1 MSTKF
6 FTNSQERNLFD
17 KFKGVLD
24 KMKDLHSFH
33 AVVGYFRSSGYFA
46 LQPYLKN
53 VKDVKILVGINVDQM
68 FAESQRS
75 GLIYFG
81 DENKTKEEFLKWF
94 IQDIKEAKYSAE
106 VEDGVL
112 QFIND
117 LIDGK
122 IEVRAHNSAAIHA
135 KFYLFLPEEHSE
147 HSDGW
152 VIMGSSNLTEAGLG
166 IKKSPNYELNI
177 ALKDYDD
184 VEFTK
189 NEFKALWEQSTS
201 ILPADILQFK
211 QKTHIGQ
218 EFSPYELYV
227 KFLIEFFGK
236 NIEYDPDSISDIPL
250 KKFKKLSY
258 QIDAVNQ
265 GYELLLKHNGFF
277 LADVVGTGK
286 TVMAAL
292 LAKKFYLTNGPKT
305 RILVVYP
312 PALEKNWTS
321 TFKDFEIQNYCD
333 FITNG
338 SLDKIINGKFK
349 NDKERY
355 DLILV
360 DEAHKF
366 RNHKSQQFQNLQ
378 IICKSGREFIG
389 GVAGFEKKVVLISAT
404 PLNNKPDD
412 IYRLLT
418 LFQDERNC
426 NLPSVPENNLQKY
439 FYPHTQKYKEEISQ
453 NPINLASIQEI
464 FNDIRDK
471 VIKDITI
478 RRTRTDLQKNE
489 RYCKDLLDQ
498 KIYFPKVVEPFTNEY
513 LLPKDF
519 AELFLETFN
528 TIIDK
533 NKIDFYRYQA
543 IAYLTDEAN
552 NGTYQNAE
560 TISKSLASIMHNQ
573 LIKRLESSFY
583 AFKKSLQKITTSTAY
598 MIEMYEN
605 NKVYIAPDTSISITD
620 MMDKAYTDEE
630 IEFEMERKNDAFNPR
645 NRTFEQKDFDKE
657 LNDKDG
663 KVRPKFIDGL
673 KKDFEYLTALNTRW
687 QAIEENNDPKW
698 DVFVV
703 LLKTEYFNTNKNELG
718 KLVIF
723 TESVDTLTYLKNR
736 LNNET
741 SYKVLSITA
750 ENRNRD
756 FEIIRENFD
765 ANYEKAFKND
775 YDIILTTDVLAE
787 GINLHRA
794 NVIVNYDTPW
804 NPTKLIQRLGRINR
818 IGSKANFIYNY
829 NFYPSEQGDDR
840 INLKNRSL
848 GKLQGSHSAYGE
860 DNKIYSLQEIIEQWG
875 MFDPDKKD
883 DDTDIRGIYLE
894 FLRKFKEQNPEY
906 FKAIQKMPL
915 KIRCIRQLSMVNDKL
930 LIKNNDGNQLTINNS
945 PLSISYVKNGEF
957 KNIYL
962 HSQGKSYSLPFEK
975 AVQLFETTITE
986 EGILPIPE
994 LHYKQIN
1001 HIVEQFERDITKPET
1016 IGGREDIDDIRAN
1029 SAIKHLN
1036 NWLAAILVTEEGKES
1051 AVHLLPLIKN
1061 GTYANLTNEVY
1072 KMRNEADA
1080 DKIEREII
1088 KLAQKY
1094 TTKIKRQYKKE
1105 LDPVEPK
1112 IIISETFI

>member
-1 MSTKF
+1 MASNF
-6 FTNSQERNLFD
+6 FTNQGENTLYK
-17 KFKGVLD
+17 KFEGIFTNMQNIEMFKSVI
-24 KMKDLHSFH
+24 
-33 AVVGYFRSSGYFA
+33 GYFRASGYFA
-46 LQPYLKN
+46 IREHFPPDLK
-53 VKDVKILVGINVDQM
+53 VKIIAGINVDP
-68 FAESQRS
+68 FI
-75 GLIYFG
+75 GLAQKQGLLF
-81 DENKTKEEFLKWF
+81 NPNAKNTKEEFIAF
-94 IQDIKEAKYSAE
+94 IQKDILGAKYSKKIE
-106 VEDGVL
+106 EGIL
-112 QFIND
+112 L
-117 LIDGK
+117 LIDDIISNK
-122 IEVRAHNSAAIHA
+122 IEIRAHNSKKLHS
-135 KFYLFLPEEHSE
+135 KFYIFLSPNFNEHNPN
-147 HSDGW
+147 GM
-152 VIMGSSNLTEAGLG
+152 VIMGSSNLSAQGLG
-166 IKKSPNYELNI
+166 LEDVQHNYEMNIELRDYENVKFADNEFEKLWLDSTPILPVDAPALIKKTYL
-177 ALKDYDD
+177 
-184 VEFTK
+184 
-189 NEFKALWEQSTS
+189 
-201 ILPADILQFK
+201 DIIPTPF
-211 QKTHIGQ
+211 
-218 EFSPYELYV
+218 ELYV

-292 LAKKFYLTNGPKT
+292 LAKKFIINNGPKT

-338 SLDKIINGKFK
+338 SLDKIIDGKFK

-366 RNHKSQQFQNLQ
+366 RNHRSVQFQNLQ
-378 IICKSGREFIG
+378 IICKAEREFIG
-389 GVAGFEKKVVLISAT
+389 RVEGFEKKVVLISAT

-439 FYPHTQKYKEEISQ
+439 FYPLSQRYKECISQ
-453 NPINLASIQEI
+453 TPIDLAEIQNI

-489 RYCKDLLDQ
+489 RYRKDLLEQ
-498 KIYFPKVVEPFTNEY
+498 EIYFPKVAEPFTNEY
-513 LLPKDF
+513 ILPHDF
-519 AELFLETFN
+519 ATLFLDTFN

-533 NKIDFYRYQA
+533 KKIDFYRYQA

-583 AFKKSLQKITTSTAY
+583 AFKKSLGKITKSTEY
-598 MIEMYEN
+598 MISMYEK
-605 NKVYIAPDTSISITD
+605 NKVYIAPDTTISVTD
-620 MMDKAYTDEE
+620 MMDKGFSDEQ
-630 IEFEMERKNDAFNPR
+630 IEFEMLKKNDDNNPR
-645 NRTFEQKDFDKE
+645 NRIFEQKDFDKI
-657 LNDKDG
+657 LKDKDG
-663 KVRPKFIDGL
+663 VTRPTFIEGL
-673 KKDFEYLTALNTRW
+673 KKDFEYLTKLNDQW
-687 QAIEENNDPKW
+687 QAIDDNNDPKW
-698 DVFVV
+698 DIFIV
-703 LLKTEYFNTNKNELG
+703 LLKTEYFNADKNELG

-723 TESVDTLTYLKNR
+723 TESVDTLTYLQKR
-736 LNNET
+736 LKEET
-741 SYKVLSITA
+741 DYKVLCITS

-765 ANYEKAFKND
+765 ANFEGIFKD
-775 YDIILTTDVLAE
+775 DFDIILTTDVLAE
-787 GINLHRA
+787 GINLHRS

-848 GKLQGSHSAYGE
+848 GKLQSSHSAYGE
-860 DNKIYSLQEIIEQWG
+860 DNKIYSLLEIIEQWE
-875 MFDPDKKD
+875 MFDPDRNED
-883 DDTDIRGIYLE
+883 NDVRTEYLE
-894 FLRKFKEQNPEY
+894 WLRTFKDQNPEQ
-906 FKAIQKMPL
+906 FNNIRKMPL
-915 KIRCIRQLSMVNDKL
+915 KLRCIRS
-930 LIKNNDGNQLTINNS
+930 IKDNQQ
-945 PLSISYVKNGEF
+945 SIAFVKNGEN

-962 HSQGKSYSLPFEK
+962 QDANGAIVIPFEK
-975 AVQLFETTITE
+975 AVKIFEAKKTE
-986 EGILPIPE
+986 EGILPIPDI
-994 LHYKQIN
+994 HYAQIN
-1001 HIVEQFERDITKPET
+1001 GIINQFEKDSTT
-1016 IGGREDIDDIRAN
+1016 NDMIGGAEDKTDIRTKSVIN
-1029 SAIKHLN
+1029 TVS
-1036 NWLAAILVTEEGKES
+1036 NWIATIFDSTNAKEAAQN
-1051 AVHLLPLIKN
+1051 LLPLLQN

-1072 KMRNEADA
+1072 KLRKEQNP
-1080 DKIEREII
+1080 I
-1088 KLAQKY
+1088 KLENDIIFLSNKY
-1094 TTKIKRQYKKE
+1094 TSKIRRSIKKDSTP
-1105 LDPVEPK
+1105 LDLQ
-1112 IIISETFI
+1112 IIISETFV

>member
-1 MSTKF
+1 MATNF
-6 FTNSQERNLFD
+6 FTNQDKNTLFNKLNGVFD
-17 KFKGVLD
+17 NMTNIEFFK
-24 KMKDLHSFH
+24 
-33 AVVGYFRSSGYFA
+33 VVSGYFRASGYFKVRE
-46 LQPYLKN
+46 LYKSEFK
-53 VKDVKILVGINVDQM
+53 VKVIAGINVDPFIALAQKQGLL
-68 FAESQRS
+68 FNANAKDTKTSFIES
-75 GLIYFG
+75 
-81 DENKTKEEFLKWF
+81 
-94 IQDIKEAKYSAE
+94 IQDDIISAKYSKNIE
-106 VEDGVL
+106 EGIL
-112 QFIND
+112 Q
-117 LIDGK
+117 LIDDIASGK
-122 IEVRAHNSAAIHA
+122 IEIRAHNSKKLHS
-135 KFYLFLPEEHSE
+135 KFYIFLSPNFNEHNPN
-147 HSDGW
+147 GM
-152 VIMGSSNLTEAGLG
+152 VIMGSSNLTAQGLG
-166 IKKSPNYELNI
+166 LENVEHNYEMNI
-177 ALKDYDD
+177 ELRDYDNVKFAD
-184 VEFTK
+184 DEFEK
-189 NEFKALWEQSTS
+189 LWLQSTP
-201 ILPADILQFK
+201 ILPVDAPALLK
-211 QKTHIGQ
+211 KTYLDATPTP
-218 EFSPYELYV
+218 FELYV

-258 QIDAVNQ
+258 QVDAVNQ

-292 LAKKFYLTNGPKT
+292 LAKKFIIKNGPKT
-305 RILVVYP
+305 RILIVYP

-338 SLDKIINGKFK
+338 SLDKVIDGKFK

-378 IICKSGREFIG
+378 IICKSGREYIG
-389 GVAGFEKKVVLISAT
+389 GVEGFEKKIVLISAT

-439 FYPHTQKYKEEISQ
+439 FYPLTQKYKEEIGQ

-478 RRTRTDLQKNE
+478 RRTRTDLQKND
-489 RYCKDLLDQ
+489 RYSKDLIEQ
-498 KIYFPKVVEPFTNEY
+498 KIYFPKVAEPFTNEY
-513 LLPKDF
+513 LLPTDF

-583 AFKKSLQKITTSTAY
+583 AFKKSLQKITTSTGY

-605 NKVYIAPDTSISITD
+605 NKVYIAPDTSISVTD
-620 MMDKAYTDEE
+620 MMDKGFTDEE
-630 IEFEMERKNDAFNPR
+630 IEFEMQKKNDEFNPR
-645 NRTFEQKDFDKE
+645 NRTFEQNDFGKI
-657 LNDKDG
+657 LKDKDG
-663 KVRPKFIDGL
+663 KVRPSFIDGL
-673 KKDFEYLTALNTRW
+673 KRDFKYLTELNNRW
-687 QAIEENNDPKW
+687 QDIEENNDPKW
-698 DVFVV
+698 DVFVN
-703 LLKTEYFNTNKNELG
+703 LLKSEYFNADKNELG

-723 TESVDTLTYLKNR
+723 TESVDTLTYLKDR

-741 SYKVLSITA
+741 TYKVLSITA

-818 IGSKANFIYNY
+818 IGSKAKFIYNY

-840 INLKNRSL
+840 INLTNRSL
-848 GKLQGSHSAYGE
+848 GKLQSSHSAYGE
-860 DNKIYSLQEIIEQWG
+860 DNKIYSLSEIIEQWE
-875 MFDPDKKD
+875 MFDPEKKD
-883 DDTDIRGIYLE
+883 DDADIRSEYLE
-894 FLRKFKEQNPEY
+894 WLRKYKEEHLEHFN
-906 FKAIQKMPL
+906 AIQKMPL
-915 KIRCIRQLSMVNDKL
+915 KIRCIRKSSANE
-930 LIKNNDGNQLTINNS
+930 NS
-945 PLSISYVKNGEF
+945 IAFVKNGDY
-957 KNIYL
+957 KNIYV
-962 HSQGKSYSLPFEK
+962 HNQGKSYPLPFEK
-975 AVQLFETTITE
+975 AVKIFEATKKE
-986 EGILPIPE
+986 EGILPIPDV
-994 LHYKQIN
+994 HYKQIN
-1001 HIVEQFERDITKPET
+1001 LILDQFERDITTPEMV
-1016 IGGREDIDDIRAN
+1016 GGKEDTDDIRAN

-1036 NWLAAILVTEEGKES
+1036 NWLADTLITEDGKES
-1051 AVHLLPLIKN
+1051 AVNLLPLLKN

-1072 KMRNEADA
+1072 KMRNESDA

-1094 TTKIKRQYKKE
+1094 TTKIKRKLKKDITP
-1105 LDPVEPK
+1105 LEPK
-1112 IIISETFI
+1112 IIISETFL

>member
-1 MSTKF
+1 MAQKQGYLLNVNAKDAKQSF
-6 FTNSQERNLFD
+6 IERIQED
-17 KFKGVLD
+17 
-24 KMKDLHSFH
+24 
-33 AVVGYFRSSGYFA
+33 
-46 LQPYLKN
+46 
-53 VKDVKILVGINVDQM
+53 IIN
-68 FAESQRS
+68 
-75 GLIYFG
+75 
-81 DENKTKEEFLKWF
+81 
-94 IQDIKEAKYSAE
+94 AKYGKNIE
-106 VEDGVL
+106 EGIL
-112 QFIND
+112 QLIND
-117 LIDGK
+117 IADGR
-122 IEVRAHNSAAIHA
+122 IEIRAHNSKKLHS
-135 KFYLFLPEEHSE
+135 KFYIFLSPNYNEHNPN
-147 HSDGW
+147 GM
-152 VIMGSSNLTEAGLG
+152 VIMGSSNLSAQGLG
-166 IKKSPNYELNI
+166 LDDVAHNYEMNI
-177 ALKDYDD
+177 QLSDYTNVKFADD
-184 VEFTK
+184 EFEK
-189 NEFKALWEQSTS
+189 LWEQSTA
-201 ILPADILQFK
+201 ILPVDAPTLIK
-211 QKTHIGQ
+211 KTYLDATPTP
-218 EFSPYELYV
+218 FELFL
-227 KFLIEFFGK
+227 KFLMEFFGK

-292 LAKKFYLTNGPKT
+292 LAKKFIITNGPKT

-312 PALEKNWTS
+312 PALEKNWTT

-338 SLDKIINGKFK
+338 SLDKIIDGKFK

-389 GVAGFEKKVVLISAT
+389 GVEGFDKKVVLISAT

-426 NLPSVPENNLQKY
+426 TLPSVPENNLQKY
-439 FYPHTQKYKEEISQ
+439 FYPLTQKYKEEITQ
-453 NPINLASIQEI
+453 NPINLASIQDI

-489 RYCKDLLDQ
+489 RYRKDLSDQ
-498 KIYFPKVVEPFTNEY
+498 KIYFPKVAEPFTNEY
-513 LLPKDF
+513 LLPTDF

-543 IAYLTDEAN
+543 IAYLTNEAN
-552 NGTYQNAE
+552 RIEPKNEKSEKIYQNAE

-583 AFKKSLQKITTSTAY
+583 AFKKSLQKITTSTGY
-598 MIEMYEN
+598 MIEIYEN
-605 NKVYIAPDTSISITD
+605 NKVYIAPDTSISVTD
-620 MMDKAYTDEE
+620 MMDKGYTDEE
-630 IEFEMERKNDAFNPR
+630 IEFEMQKKNDEFNPR
-645 NRTFEQKDFDKE
+645 NRTFEQKHFDKE
-657 LNDKDG
+657 LKDKDG

-673 KKDFEYLTALNTRW
+673 KMDFEHLTALNTRW
-687 QAIEENNDPKW
+687 QAIEEKNDPKW
-698 DVFVV
+698 DVFVE
-703 LLKTEYFNTNKNELG
+703 LLKTEYFNTDKNELG

-723 TESVDTLTYLKNR
+723 TESVDTLTYLKDR
-736 LNNET
+736 LNKET
-741 SYKVLSITA
+741 TYKVLSITA

-775 YDIILTTDVLAE
+775 FDIILTTDVLAE

-848 GKLQGSHSAYGE
+848 GKLQSSHSAYGE

-875 MFDPDKKD
+875 MFDPEKKED
-883 DDTDIRGIYLE
+883 DADIRTEYLE
-894 FLRKFKEQNPEY
+894 WLRKFKEQNPEH

-915 KIRCIRQLSMVNDKL
+915 KIRCIRKSV
-930 LIKNNDGNQLTINNS
+930 TTES
-945 PLSISYVKNGEF
+945 SIAFVKNGDF
-957 KNIYL
+957 KNIYV
-962 HSQGKSYSLPFEK
+962 HSQGKSFTIPFEK
-975 AVQLFETTITE
+975 AVKIFEAQKSE

-994 LHYKQIN
+994 IHYKHIN
-1001 HIVEQFERDITKPET
+1001 HIVEQFERDITKPEML
-1016 IGGREDIDDIRAN
+1016 GGREDTDDIRAN

-1036 NWLAAILVTEEGKES
+1036 NWLADFLITEDGKES
-1051 AVHLLPLIKN
+1051 ALNLLPLLKN

-1072 KMRNEADA
+1072 KMRNEPNV

-1094 TTKIKRQYKKE
+1094 TTKIKRKFKKE
-1105 LDPVEPK
+1105 VAPIEPK
-1112 IIISETFI
+1112 IIISETFV